1 MKDIDSFQTYNELGE
16 LVDNEVICE
25 FQNDETGEYYIV
37 YLDGEVDDEGDPVI
51 SVSRIDPDA
60 PELELIEVTEKEKPF
75 VEAVLEEVMSE
86 LFEEEDE

>member
-1 MKDIDSFQTYNELGE
+1 MKDIDSFQTYDELGG

-37 YLDGEVDDEGDPVI
+37 YLDGEVDEDGDPVV
-51 SVSRIDPDA
+51 SVSRIEPEA
-60 PELELIEVTEKEKPF
+60 PELELIEVTERERPF
-75 VEAVLEEVMSE
+75 VESVLEEVMSE